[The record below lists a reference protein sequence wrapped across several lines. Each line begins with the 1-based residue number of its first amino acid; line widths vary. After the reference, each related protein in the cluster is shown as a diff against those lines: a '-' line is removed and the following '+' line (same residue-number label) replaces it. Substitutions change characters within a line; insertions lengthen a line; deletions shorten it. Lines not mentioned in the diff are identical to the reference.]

1 MYTPFGAHAKHADIN
16 NTLNLSYMI
25 RKFSLLLTIV
35 TALSASAAAWMTELP
50 DFRRIRQ
57 MSIPG
62 AHDAATSSVSG
73 LYGKCQDLTIA
84 QQWDKGVR
92 AFDLRP
98 RVQGGTLMIYHGT
111 IATGVSLE
119 DAFNAI
125 KAGLQSQPG
134 ETAVILLH
142 KENDSSDW
150 NDKMLAFINGYKD
163 VMVPWAT
170 DLTLGD
176 ARGKMIV
183 ITRDDF
189 SHPMVAF
196 ADRFNDNQAYKEA
209 YISLGDD
216 GCTLWLQDYYE
227 AESLQAKADAV
238 TAMLDYSC
246 GNHSDRTWV
255 LNHTSGFVKA
265 VIGGSNS
272 DIKENANATNK
283 AALEY
288 LSDDANPKGRT
299 GLLMMDY
306 AGADSNY
313 GQELVNAIIARNSET
328 PVATTDEAVAF
339 FRNRDNWIAGSQP
352 TGACWLRDN
361 NIIESYSEDSFK
373 TGTVISSVL
382 DGIENGYY
390 LISLTAHANW
400 TPGRGS
406 ITTAHSEPDAKGHA
420 QLTLNTSAIDLPVIH
435 RTNFPD
441 MLHTYVV
448 PVEVTDETLSIA
460 FNNVRSGAN
469 WFQIYIHS
477 IDKVEDGA
485 TIAFV
490 QDFEDNYIG
499 IETTT
504 EASSHWRVGGD
515 TGNQLS
521 GASSYE
527 NWKGERFTGNIF
539 SRLRVPDG
547 TYRVSLDVNVDVDD
561 TPAFFYANNDRAP
574 LAGKKTEHPVLTTEV
589 TDGILEFGIA
599 IESPGCWWTRID
611 NLKVELLSDIDDSHL
626 YAHSDA
632 AGYFRN
638 AGSWVH
644 SANCT
649 QPSGYKDD
657 AFVENWQSPERRPVG
672 NIVTA
677 THKNI
682 PDGSYLVGIYA
693 FSCFTG
699 TSAPEADGAT
709 GYASLRVNDSEVAL
723 PTYKTG
729 DVPRPHDLY
738 YVPTDV
744 TDGTLTIAIDANGFP
759 NWFMVDVLS
768 IVPFSSDRDITLS
781 LNNTR
786 PYGHDREI
794 FSSEMSANVNNQVLP
809 SHDAISPGEPFFE
822 NWFSQ
827 PYTGRLFSRVYL
839 PAAVYTLG
847 LDCFAENIPDNL
859 SDYYFFAN
867 EQRAIKTQANSFETL
882 SATVRLKPS
891 ANKAPGRATPRQQ
904 TLLPLEYGMGI
915 DQPAT
920 QWVAVKNPTIT
931 LKADTTTGVED
942 VTIDSDGSAAGAADD
957 RVFNLYGIQV
967 GTGADALR
975 ALPPGIYILNGK
987 KHLVR

>member
-1 MYTPFGAHAKHADIN
+1 M
-16 NTLNLSYMI
+16 
-25 RKFSLLLTIV
+25 
-35 TALSASAAAWMTELP
+35 TALTASAAAWMSELP

-62 AHDAATSSVSG
+62 AHDAATSSVVGS
-73 LYGKCQDLTIA
+73 YGKCQDLTVA
-84 QQWDKGVR
+84 QLWDKGVR

-98 RVQGGTLMIYHGT
+98 RVQSGKLMIYHGT
-111 IATGVSLE
+111 VATNVSLE

-134 ETAVILLH
+134 ETAVIILH
-142 KENDSSDW
+142 KETDSSDW
-150 NDKMLAFINGYKD
+150 NDKMRAFIDGYTD

-170 DLTLGD
+170 DLTLGA

-209 YISLGDD
+209 YISLGGD
-216 GCTLWLQDYYE
+216 GCTLWLQDHYE

-265 VIGGSNS
+265 LIGGSNT

-283 AALEY
+283 AAFDY
-288 LSDDANPKGRT
+288 LSDDAKPKGRT

-306 AGADSNY
+306 AGSSSNY
-313 GQELVNAIIARNSET
+313 GQELVDKIIARNSKT
-328 PVATTDEAVAF
+328 PVATAADAVAF
-339 FRNRDNWIAGSQP
+339 FRNKDNWTAGAQP
-352 TGACWLRDN
+352 TGTCWLRDD

-390 LISLTAHANW
+390 LVSLTAHANW
-400 TPGRGS
+400 TPDRGD
-406 ITTAHSEPDAKGHA
+406 IKTAHSEPDAKGHA
-420 QLTLNTSAIDLPVIH
+420 QLVLNSSAIDLPVIH
-435 RTNFPD
+435 STEFPD
-441 MLHTYVV
+441 QLHTYVV

-460 FNNVRSGAN
+460 FNNVRTGAN

-477 IDKVEDGA
+477 IDKIEDGA
-485 TIAFV
+485 AIAFS
-490 QDFEDNYIG
+490 QDFESNYIG
-499 IETTT
+499 IETSTG
-504 EASSHWRVGGD
+504 ASNHWRVGG
-515 TGNQLS
+515 GNQLS
-521 GASSYE
+521 GESSYE
-527 NWKGERFTGNIF
+527 NWNGEKYTGNIF
-539 SRLRVPDG
+539 SHLNVPNG
-547 TYRVSLDVNVDVDD
+547 TYRVSLDVRVDANDD
-561 TPAFFYANNDRAP
+561 NGIFFYANDERTP
-574 LAGKKTEHPVLTTEV
+574 VAGIDPQHLTLTTEV

-599 IESPGCWWTRID
+599 FDNPACWWTRID
-611 NLKVELLSDIDDSHL
+611 NLKAELLSDIDDTHL
-626 YAHSDA
+626 YSHSDA
-632 AGYFRN
+632 VGYFRN

-657 AFVENWQSPERRPVG
+657 AFVENWQAPERRPVG
-672 NIVTA
+672 NIITA

-682 PDGSYLVGIYA
+682 PDGSYLAGIYA

-699 TSAPEADGAT
+699 SDAPEENGAT
-709 GYASLRVNDSEVAL
+709 GYATLRVNDSEVAL
-723 PTYKTG
+723 PTFKTG

-738 YVPTDV
+738 YVPVDV
-744 TDGTLTIAIDANGFP
+744 PDGTLTIAIDANGFP

-768 IVPFSSDRDITLS
+768 IIPYSTDRDITLS
-781 LNNTR
+781 LNNVH
-786 PYGHDREI
+786 PYGHDRGL
-794 FSSEMSANVNNQVLP
+794 FSTQMSANVNNQVLT
-809 SHDAISPGEPFFE
+809 SHDDISPNEPFFE
-822 NWFSQ
+822 NWFGN

-839 PAAVYTLG
+839 PEGAYTLS

-867 EQRAIKTQANSFETL
+867 EQKAAKTQANSFETL
-882 SATVRLKPS
+882 SADVRLKSS
-891 ANKAPGRATPRQQ
+891 ANKAPGRAQERQL
-904 TLLPLEYGMGI
+904 TLLPLEYGLGI
-915 DQPAT
+915 DRPVS
-920 QWVAVKNPTIT
+920 QWVAVKNPTIS

-942 VTIDSDGSAAGAADD
+942 VTIDKDNSVAGAADG
-957 RVFNLYGIQV
+957 RIFNLHGIEV

-975 ALPPGIYILNGK
+975 TLAPGVYILNGK
-987 KHLVR
+987 KCLVR